1 MAHSNIGY
9 AFACQG
15 DVNEAVLHFTES
27 LRLDP
32 CSVSTHYYLGRI
44 LAKSGKANEAVKHF
58 EDAIR
63 LKPDWTE
70 PMNDLAWFLAASKE
84 NTARNPDK
92 AIKLARRV
100 CELTDYKNPELLDT
114 LAVAYAAA
122 GDFNKAVETAEKAL
136 ELCQS
141 PKQNTLEKEIESRLV
156 LFKAGKPYIET
167 R

>member
-1 MAHSNIGY
+1 
-9 AFACQG
+9 
-15 DVNEAVLHFTES
+15 
-27 LRLDP
+27 
-32 CSVSTHYYLGRI
+32 
-44 LAKSGKANEAVKHF
+44 
-58 EDAIR
+58 
-63 LKPDWTE
+63 
-70 PMNDLAWFLAASKE
+70 MNDLAWFLAASKE